1 MWLRLPCAAT
11 IGISLAMS
19 QILVNSNCGVTLV
32 GAGEIRRETL
42 ETALALAPKLIAAD
56 GGADHLLAMGHEPEW
71 VIGDLDSLSP
81 AARAR
86 LGPGRLHHITE
97 QDTTDFDKA
106 LRSIAAPFVLAVG
119 FTGNRL
125 DHTLGMF
132 NVLVRHGARRCLAIG
147 RHDLCFVAPRKLALR
162 LAPGTR
168 MSLFPM
174 AEVEGESQ
182 GLRWPL
188 DGVRF
193 APGGMVGISNAV
205 DASGL
210 VRLSLSAET
219 MLVLLPAAALEAAL
233 AGLRAASD

>member
-1 MWLRLPCAAT
+1 
-11 IGISLAMS
+11 MS
-19 QILVNSNCGVTLV
+19 QILVNSNCGVTLA
-32 GAGEIRRETL
+32 GAGDIRRETL
-42 ETALALAPKLIAAD
+42 EAALSLAPRLVAAD
-56 GGADHLLAMGHEPEW
+56 GGADHLLAMGHEPEC

-81 AARAR
+81 AAWAR
-86 LGPGRLHHITE
+86 LGPGRLHRITE

-132 NVLVRHGARRCLAIG
+132 NVLVRHGARRCVALG
-147 RHDLCFVAPRKLALR
+147 VHDLCFVAPRELALR

-168 MSLFPM
+168 LSLFPM
-174 AEVEGESQ
+174 GEVHGHSQ

-193 APGGMVGISNAV
+193 APGGMVGISNMVDDSGAV
-205 DASGL
+205 Q
-210 VRLSLSAET
+210 LSLSAEA
-219 MLVLLPAAALEAAL
+219 MLVLLPAAALEDAL
-233 AGLRAASD
+233 AALRAASG